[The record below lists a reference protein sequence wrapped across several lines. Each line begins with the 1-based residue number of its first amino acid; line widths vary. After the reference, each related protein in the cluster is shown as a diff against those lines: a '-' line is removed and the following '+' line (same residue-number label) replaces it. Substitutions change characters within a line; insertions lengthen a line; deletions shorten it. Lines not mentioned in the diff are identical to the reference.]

1 MLDTPD
7 TPEEQRSKNFCIP
20 SSHEELVTRKT
31 FVSLAEHRIFVS
43 LAEHRIQGKC
53 KSKEQKV
60 FNGAG

>member
-7 TPEEQRSKNFCIP
+7 TPEKQRSKNFCIL
-20 SSHEELVTRKT
+20 SSHEELVTIKT
-31 FVSLAEHRIFVS
+31 FVS

>member
-20 SSHEELVTRKT
+20 SSHEELVTIKT
-31 FVSLAEHRIFVS
+31 FVSLAQ
-43 LAEHRIQGKC
+43 LRIQGKC

-60 FNGAG
+60 FNGAGYF